1 MKRIIRSSLCYL
13 LCIASIHCWAKKKEA
28 FTIPI
33 PFSKDTLALIPISK
47 KLHSFSIRDFTISPK
62 EDELF
67 FTIESNKNTIAAIIQ
82 MEKRNGKWKINIAP
96 FSGKYYDLEASFA
109 PDGNALYFSSN
120 RPKNDSTSKQD
131 FDIWKTEKRNGSWQ
145 LPVNLGTTIN
155 SDMDEFY
162 PSVTNDGSIF
172 FTAAYPH
179 SKGKEDI
186 WKSAFVDG
194 IYTTPINLSDAV
206 NSDKYEFNA
215 FVLPDESAIVFTSC
229 GRKDELGGCDLYI
242 SKKDKQGKWQMATNA
257 GATINSSSLDFCPFV
272 SADRRF
278 FVFTSNR
285 SKLKKSYPKQLNLDA
300 FIQEIG
306 QLQNGKNNLYWI
318 AADAILQ

>member
-1 MKRIIRSSLCYL
+1 MKSIIQISLCWL
-13 LCIASIHCWAKKKEA
+13 LCITSINCWAKQKET

-33 PFSKDTLALIPISK
+33 HFSKDTIALLPISK
-47 KLHSFSIRDFTISPK
+47 KLHSFSIRDFTVSPK
-62 EDELF
+62 NDELF
-67 FTIESNKNTIAAIIQ
+67 FTIESNKNTIATIVQ
-82 MEKRNGKWKINIAP
+82 MEKINGKWKMNIAP

-120 RPKNDSTSKQD
+120 RPKNDSTTMQD
-131 FDIWKTEKRNGSWQ
+131 FDIWKTEKINGIWQ
-145 LPVNLGTTIN
+145 SPINLGTTVN
-155 SDMDEFY
+155 SDKDEYY
-162 PSVTNDGSIF
+162 PSITNDGSIY

-186 WKSAFVDG
+186 WKSAFING
-194 IYTTPINLSDAV
+194 AYSTPINLPDAI

-215 FVLPDESAIVFTSC
+215 FILPDESAIIFTSC

-242 SKKDKQGKWQMATNA
+242 SKKDKQGEWQMAKNA
-257 GATINSSSLDFCPFV
+257 GATINSSSLDFCPFI
-272 SADRRF
+272 SADRQF
-278 FVFTSNR
+278 FVFTSNH
-285 SKLKKSYPKQLNLDA
+285 SKLKKSYSQQMNLDT